1 MWLAMTLE
9 LRKLA
14 PALIALIA
22 AFLFALAMAS
32 ASPAAAK
39 GNGCGPAADANP
51 ASVANGAARDAVVC
65 LLNKQRA
72 NAGLKPLHRN
82 KRLQRAA
89 QRHNERMVGT
99 GCFDHECNGES
110 DLGKRLESVGYLS
123 GGLSRWAYGENIAW
137 GGGDYG
143 TARSIVNA
151 WMNSPPHR
159 ANILS
164 RDFRDIGIGF
174 SSGTPNSGHADGA
187 IYTTDFGLRV
197 G

>member
-1 MWLAMTLE
+1 
-9 LRKLA
+9 
-14 PALIALIA
+14 
-22 AFLFALAMAS
+22 
-32 ASPAAAK
+32 
-39 GNGCGPAADANP
+39 
-51 ASVANGAARDAVVC
+51 
-65 LLNKQRA
+65 
-72 NAGLKPLHRN
+72 
-82 KRLQRAA
+82 
-89 QRHNERMVGT
+89 MVGT
-99 GCFDHECNGES
+99 NCFDHECGGES

-143 TARSIVNA
+143 TARAIVNA

-164 RDFRDIGIGF
+164 PEFHDIGIGF
-174 SSGTPNSGHADGA
+174 SPGTPSAGQADGA

>member
-1 MWLAMTLE
+1 MGIE
-9 LRKLA
+9 IRKIT
-14 PALIALIA
+14 PALLALTSA
-22 AFLFALAMAS
+22 VVLALALAT

-39 GNGCGPAADANP
+39 GNGCGPAADAS
-51 ASVANGAARDAVVC
+51 AGSVANGAARDAVLC
-65 LLNKQRA
+65 LLNKERA
-72 NAGLKPLHRN
+72 NAGLKPLDNN
-82 KRLQRAA
+82 KRLQKAA

-137 GGGDYG
+137 GSGSYG

-174 SSGTPNSGHADGA
+174 SSGTPNSNNADGA
-187 IYTTDFGLRV
+187 IYTTDFGLRI

>member
-1 MWLAMTLE
+1 MALGN
-9 LRKLA
+9 RKLL
-14 PALIALIA
+14 PALIALTA
-22 AFLFALAMAS
+22 AALLAFAIGTAS
-32 ASPAAAK
+32 TAVAK

-51 ASVANGAARDAVVC
+51 SSISNGAGRDAVIC
-65 LLNKQRA
+65 LLNKERA
-72 NAGLKPLHRN
+72 NAGLKPLDNN
-82 KRLQRAA
+82 KRLQKAA
-89 QRHNERMVGT
+89 QRHNDRMVGT
-99 GCFDHECNGES
+99 GCFDHECSGES

-159 ANILS
+159 TNILS
-164 RDFRDIGIGF
+164 NDFRDIGIGF
-174 SSGTPNSGHADGA
+174 SSGTPDSGHDDGA
-187 IYTTDFGLRV
+187 IYTTDFGLRI

>member
-1 MWLAMTLE
+1 MGIEIRNIT
-9 LRKLA
+9 
-14 PALIALIA
+14 PALLALTSA
-22 AFLFALAMAS
+22 VVLALALAT

-39 GNGCGPAADANP
+39 GNGCGPAADAS
-51 ASVANGAARDAVVC
+51 AGSVANGAARDAVLC
-65 LLNKQRA
+65 LLNKERA
-72 NAGLKPLHRN
+72 NAGLKPLDNN
-82 KRLQRAA
+82 KRLQKAA

-137 GGGDYG
+137 GSGSYG

-174 SSGTPNSGHADGA
+174 SSGTPNSNNADGA
-187 IYTTDFGLRV
+187 IYTTDFGLRI

>member
-1 MWLAMTLE
+1 MTFE
-9 LRKLA
+9 RRKTL
-14 PALIALIA
+14 PALIALSVA
-22 AFLFALAMAS
+22 ALLGFAMVT

-39 GNGCGPAADANP
+39 GHGCGPAADASP
-51 ASVANGAARDAVVC
+51 SSVSHGAARDAVLC
-65 LLNKQRA
+65 LLNKERA
-72 NAGLKPLHRN
+72 KAGLNALDNN
-82 KRLQRAA
+82 KRLQKAA
-89 QRHNERMVGT
+89 QRHNDRMVGT
-99 GCFDHECNGES
+99 GCFDHECGGES

-164 RDFRDIGIGF
+164 RDFHDIGIGF
-174 SSGTPNSGHADGA
+174 SSGTPDSGNANGA
-187 IYTTDFGLRV
+187 IYTTDFGLRI

>member
-1 MWLAMTLE
+1 MGLAMTLE
-9 LRKLA
+9 LRKLT
-14 PALIALIA
+14 PALIALTA
-22 AFLFALAMAS
+22 AALLALAVGS

-39 GNGCGPAADANP
+39 GNGCGPAADASP
-51 ASVANGAARDAVVC
+51 LSISHAAARDAVIC
-65 LLNKQRA
+65 LLNKERSS
-72 NAGLKPLHRN
+72 AGLKPLDSN
-82 KRLQRAA
+82 KRLQKAA
-89 QRHNERMVGT
+89 QRHNDRMVGT
-99 GCFDHECNGES
+99 NCFDHECNGES

-137 GGGDYG
+137 GSGNYG
-143 TARSIVNA
+143 TARAIVNA

-174 SSGTPNSGHADGA
+174 SSGTPSSGHADGA
-187 IYTTDFGLRV
+187 IYTTDFGLRI

>member
-1 MWLAMTLE
+1 MTLE
-9 LRKLA
+9 LRKVL
-14 PALIALIA
+14 PALIALTA
-22 AFLFALAMAS
+22 AVSLALAMS
-32 ASPAAAK
+32 TASPAVAK
-39 GNGCGPAADANP
+39 GSGCGPAADASP
-51 ASVANGAARDAVVC
+51 ASVTNGAARDAVLC
-65 LLNKQRA
+65 LLNKERA
-72 NAGLKPLHRN
+72 NAGLNPLDSN

-89 QRHNERMVGT
+89 QRHNDRMVGT
-99 GCFDHECNGES
+99 GCFDHECSGES

-143 TARSIVNA
+143 TARSIVSA

-159 ANILS
+159 SSILS
-164 RDFRDIGIGF
+164 SDFHDIGIGF
-174 SSGTPNSGHADGA
+174 SSGTPDSGHADGS

>member
-1 MWLAMTLE
+1 MGLAMTLD

-14 PALIALIA
+14 PVLIALGA
-22 AFLFALAMAS
+22 AAVLALAAGG
-32 ASPAAAK
+32 AAPALAK
-39 GNGCGPAADANP
+39 GHGCGPAADASP
-51 ASVANGAARDAVVC
+51 ASVSHGAARDAVIC

-72 NAGLKPLHRN
+72 GAGLKPLHTN
-82 KRLQRAA
+82 KRLQKAA
-89 QRHNERMVGT
+89 QRHNDRMVGT

-143 TARSIVNA
+143 TARAIVRA

-164 RDFRDIGIGF
+164 RDFHDIGIGF
-174 SSGTPNSGHADGA
+174 SSGTPSSGHADGA